1 MEAPM
6 TVLSDRV
13 AEDRVLVSFDDTFDT
28 AQALRLS
35 EILSEVSAGTR
46 VMLDFTQVREFHDV
60 AFAKLA
66 QELREARGP
75 DSQIE
80 VSARGLCQHQLRILK
95 YLGFT
100 GEGLQGWAEEED
112 IDSDFGAPDQT
123 PWGLF

>member
-1 MEAPM
+1 M
-6 TVLSDRV
+6 TVLSEKV

-28 AQALRLS
+28 SQAWRLS
-35 EILSEVSAGTR
+35 EILSEVPAGTR

-66 QELREARGP
+66 QELRRAKEP
-75 DSQIE
+75 DRQIE

-100 GEGLQGWAEEED
+100 GQGIEERAEEDVE
-112 IDSDFGAPDQT
+112 SDLIVPSQT
-123 PWGLF
+123 SPAFF